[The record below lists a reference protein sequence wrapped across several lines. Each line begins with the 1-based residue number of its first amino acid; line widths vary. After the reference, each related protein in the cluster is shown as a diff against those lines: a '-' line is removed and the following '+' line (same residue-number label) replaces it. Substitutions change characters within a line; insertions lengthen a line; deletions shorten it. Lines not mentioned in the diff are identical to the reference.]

1 LPWKKTDFH
10 GKFENGCQEK
20 SLLKMIMGG
29 TNIETQSSNVIKAQ
43 ATLTIAQLIRFNC
56 TVRRRKDTLA
66 MYHTKECEPP
76 LPFFVGFYYLP
87 KLERGAW
94 LTRCVTLD
102 YQYLTIEF
110 YRSLQRWVMP
120 NAADSM
126 QRRLSAPK
134 LRKGLFTTSAVDN
147 IDHNP

>member
-1 LPWKKTDFH
+1 
-10 GKFENGCQEK
+10 
-20 SLLKMIMGG
+20 MGG

-66 MYHTKECEPP
+66 MYHTKEREPP
-76 LPFFVGFYYLP
+76 LPFFVGFYYMP
-87 KLERGAW
+87 KLERRAW

-126 QRRLSAPK
+126 QRLSVLQSSGKVFLQQA
-134 LRKGLFTTSAVDN
+134 LWITSTTTLAQ
-147 IDHNP
+147 